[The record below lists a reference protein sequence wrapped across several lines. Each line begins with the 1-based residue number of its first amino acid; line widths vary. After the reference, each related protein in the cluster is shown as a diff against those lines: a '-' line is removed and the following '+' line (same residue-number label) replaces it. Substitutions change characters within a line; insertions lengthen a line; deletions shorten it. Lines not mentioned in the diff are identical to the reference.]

1 MKASAGL
8 PGILACASLLLIGC
22 GGVVRQTV
30 PPVAAPAAQYAAPV
44 QHAQPVQEGTTT
56 STPVRAAQVDGHG
69 VEQKAT
75 PATDPSA
82 SGASAATTQTGAQTR
97 TADPGASGPQR
108 GSAEDFVPTRELY
121 DKTFGE
127 VEDVVESLNRII
139 AADDYTRWL
148 TYLTPEYISVTGDPA
163 FLAEASKSPVLLAKG
178 TKLNTLRDYF
188 DAVVVRSRT
197 KVRLDSLSFIDE
209 QHVKA
214 LTKMGNS
221 VVILYYLVRDD
232 DSWKVGMWQNAK
244 DQ

>member
-44 QHAQPVQEGTTT
+44 QHAQPVQEGTTV
-56 STPVRAAQVDGHG
+56 STPVHAAPADGHG
-69 VEQKAT
+69 TEQKAT
-75 PATDPSA
+75 PTVDPA
-82 SGASAATTQTGAQTR
+82 ANGAPAPTAQTGTKPR
-97 TADPGASGPQR
+97 EADPGAASPQTGP
-108 GSAEDFVPTRELY
+108 AEDFVPTRELY

-139 AADDYTRWL
+139 AADDYTLWL
-148 TYLTPEYISVTGDPA
+148 AYLTPEYISVTSNPA
-163 FLAEASKSPVLLAKG
+163 FLAEASKSPVLVSKG
-178 TKLNTLRDYF
+178 TKLSTLRDYF

-221 VVILYYLVRDD
+221 VVILYYLVRDG
-232 DSWKVGMWQNAK
+232 DSWKVGMWQNARN
-244 DQ
+244 Q